1 MILERKTE
9 RVDIELIALCINL
22 ASNKRN
28 AQLICEGNGLRLLM
42 RRALKYKDPL
52 LMKMIRN
59 ISQHEGTTKKDFMVF
74 NSIFLS
80 IFPFRWP
87 LRVPL

>member
-1 MILERKTE
+1 MILECKSE

-59 ISQHEGTTKKDFMVF
+59 ISQHEGTTKKDFMVISFFIIAF
-74 NSIFLS
+74 NFVL
-80 IFPFRWP
+80 
-87 LRVPL
+87 LLVV

>member
-1 MILERKTE
+1 MKLILECKSE
-9 RVDIELIALCINL
+9 RVDIELVALCINL

-59 ISQHEGTTKKDFMVF
+59 ISQHDGTTKKDFMVCTSQSF
-74 NSIFLS
+74 HFHSNVKE
-80 IFPFRWP
+80 P
-87 LRVPL
+87 LQ

>member
-1 MILERKTE
+1 MILECKSE

-22 ASNKRN
+22 ACNKRN

-42 RRALKYKDPL
+42 RRALKHKDPL

-59 ISQHEGTTKKDFMVF
+59 ISQHEGATKKDFMVQ
-74 NSIFLS
+74 IPIYLA
-80 IFPFRWP
+80 PFH
-87 LRVPL
+87 V